1 MSVVTG
7 ASRGIGRSTALAL
20 AASGLHV
27 VLAARSEIA
36 LAEAQST
43 IHARGGRA
51 GPAVRCDVGDHADVE
66 SLFIAAGEI
75 GTIRSLV
82 CAAGV
87 LLKGFVEDLAVDEWE
102 GSIRVNL
109 TGTFLC
115 CQQAFRAMKTA
126 GSGGCIV
133 TIRRCIGGV
142 RHREVARTGWLQC
155 FEEWDRQ
162 D

>member
-1 MSVVTG
+1 MSP
-7 ASRGIGRSTALAL
+7 
-20 AASGLHV
+20 
-27 VLAARSEIA
+27 SEIA
-36 LAEAQST
+36 PTWNPCSSQQE
-43 IHARGGRA
+43 
-51 GPAVRCDVGDHADVE
+51 V
-66 SLFIAAGEI
+66 

-87 LLKGFVEDLAVDEWE
+87 LIKGFVEDLAVDEWE

-133 TIRRCIGGV
+133 TISSLSGV
-142 RHREVARTGWLQC
+142 YATEKWPGLGWLQC
-155 FEEWDRQ
+155 FEESGS
-162 D
+162 